1 MIYEY
6 KEYINRCS
14 LPRYYVDVQEQGPPT
29 SVTVY
34 YSFDPDISTLH
45 TLNPYHSNRVKS
57 CLSLSPVLKRKKQ
70 ACLEARLI
78 AFEGGD
84 QTASAADHLEAL
96 RAQKHC
102 FRTLEG
108 VAKRHTCCFGLS
120 EMERNFGFL
129 SRRKGDAAQATV
141 KGIITDGGYALR
153 GRMTADRGR

>member
-1 MIYEY
+1 
-6 KEYINRCS
+6 
-14 LPRYYVDVQEQGPPT
+14 
-29 SVTVY
+29 
-34 YSFDPDISTLH
+34 
-45 TLNPYHSNRVKS
+45 
-57 CLSLSPVLKRKKQ
+57 VLKRKKQ
-70 ACLEARLI
+70 ACLAARLI